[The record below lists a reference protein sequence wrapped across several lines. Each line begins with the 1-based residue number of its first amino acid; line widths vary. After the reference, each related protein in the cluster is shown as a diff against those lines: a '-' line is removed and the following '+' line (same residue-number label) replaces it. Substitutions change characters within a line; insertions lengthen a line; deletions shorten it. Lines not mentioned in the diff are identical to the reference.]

1 MKVVILAGGLGTR
14 LSEFTKTIPKP
25 MIKINGKP
33 LIYHI
38 MKWYAKNGF
47 KDFYIALGYKGYVI
61 KKYFEKKK
69 FWLEYK
75 TD

>member
-33 LIYHI
+33 LIFHI
-38 MKWYAKNGF
+38 MKWYSKYGF
-47 KDFYIALGYKGYVI
+47 KDFYIALGYK
-61 KKYFEKKK
+61 
-69 FWLEYK
+69 
-75 TD
+75 